1 MFAVSLCCFTSFRLF
16 IENDKVFI
24 NLLKIQPMKN
34 ATISLYLLSYRTKT
48 KYFHQTNAE
57 QFDVVQFTIPINQF
71 KKKDI
76 LASVEVSSAHCW
88 HQKTINFYKFTK
100 FTHITVGVLSSLVG
114 IGIVISFSLLAV
126 NIYIYKQKDSRKIQK
141 YKIRK
146 EEQAQTQD
154 KIVYTEVDEYRQEC
168 STMLT

>member
-1 MFAVSLCCFTSFRLF
+1 M
-16 IENDKVFI
+16 
-24 NLLKIQPMKN
+24 
-34 ATISLYLLSYRTKT
+34 
-48 KYFHQTNAE
+48 KYFYQVQAE

-88 HQKTINFYKFTK
+88 HQKTVNFYKFTK
-100 FTHITVGVLSSLVG
+100 YIHITVGVSSSLVG
-114 IGIVISFSLLAV
+114 IGIIISFSLLAV
-126 NIYIYKQKDSRKIQK
+126 NVYIYKQKDSRKIQK
-141 YKIRK
+141 QKIRK
-146 EEQAQTQD
+146 EEHAQIQD